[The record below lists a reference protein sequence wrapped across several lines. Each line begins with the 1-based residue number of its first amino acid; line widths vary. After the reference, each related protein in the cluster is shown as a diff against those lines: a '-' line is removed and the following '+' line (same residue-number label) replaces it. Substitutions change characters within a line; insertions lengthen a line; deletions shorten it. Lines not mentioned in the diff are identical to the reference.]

1 MAVLDFK
8 EIPKA
13 NEGELQKYRWG
24 VWTNKSCHIK
34 HITVCN
40 LSVVSKRDAMYKAFN
55 GIIRL
60 DGYNRQKKNV
70 HVGIMMVLIWYEFG
84 TGNDLVVM
92 KLTSIFGQVF

>member
-1 MAVLDFK
+1 
-8 EIPKA
+8 
-13 NEGELQKYRWG
+13 
-24 VWTNKSCHIK
+24 
-34 HITVCN
+34 
-40 LSVVSKRDAMYKAFN
+40 MYKAFN

-60 DGYNRQKKNV
+60 DGYNGQKKNV